1 MKIKA
6 ITYTILS
13 VFTCSIVGCNEVD
26 ETVGQT
32 NKTREYREDGW
43 KLEKQVTKEIDNLS
57 FTFPS
62 EGYAYDNRDLY
73 VKECIDALKEDCAI
87 IKLPNNNDP
96 IKIRFLNSRKEMEE
110 EVGMSVSG
118 FTNMWTQEI
127 HIVANNEFTPPIK
140 HEIMHMIS
148 MTTWG
153 YPHDDLIW
161 INEGLATYAHVPSSA
176 FAPGYDCNGYNV
188 GQIYRYFLEK
198 EMLISIDSLTN
209 SFYREDDMIS
219 YHQSAHIVEFLL
231 TNYGIEKFQNL
242 WKNGFSFFEEIYNIS
257 FAQIEIEMNKKAIKK
272 YPTAVNI
279 DWNAFKEG
287 CK

>member
-1 MKIKA
+1 MKIKT
-6 ITYTILS
+6 ITYILLPI
-13 VFTCSIVGCNEVD
+13 FIYTLIGCNEVD
-26 ETVGQT
+26 KTVEYT
-32 NKTREYREDGW
+32 NNDLENGW
-43 KLEKQVTKEIDNLS
+43 QLQKQVTKEIDNLH

-87 IKLPNNNDP
+87 IKLPNYNDP

-110 EVGMSVSG
+110 EVGMTATG
-118 FTNMWTQEI
+118 WTNMWTQEI
-127 HIVANNEFTPPIK
+127 HIVAVNEFTPPIK

-161 INEGLATYAHVPSSA
+161 LNEGLATYTETH
-176 FAPGYDCNGYNV
+176 CNGYKV
-188 GQIYRYFLEK
+188 GQIYRYLLEK

-209 SFYREDDMIS
+209 NFFGEDDMIS

-231 TNYGIEKFQNL
+231 TNYGIEKFKEL
-242 WKNGFSFFEEIYNIS
+242 WKKGFCFFEEIYTIS
-257 FAQIEIEMNKKAIKK
+257 FSQMEIEINKNTIEK
-272 YPTAVNI
+272 YPTAVSI
-279 DWNAFKEG
+279 DWNVFKKG
-287 CK
+287 CY